1 MISRMDEVY
10 ISGKMANAMK
20 VSGRMASFMVKALR
34 LYLMEQYLM
43 EIGRRVDLSD
53 RACASI
59 LTALST
65 QVAGS
70 TVNLMVSES
79 KFSQMVPS
87 ILEIGL
93 MAKLTGWAKKLY
105 RTELNMTVSG
115 MTGNLKLE
123 SAVIRM
129 ENFTMV
135 SGLMGNLMEK
145 GSKLGQMEE
154 NMMASG
160 I

>member
-70 TVNLMVSES
+70 TVNLMVSE
-79 KFSQMVPS
+79 
-87 ILEIGL
+87 
-93 MAKLTGWAKKLY
+93 
-105 RTELNMTVSG
+105 
-115 MTGNLKLE
+115 
-123 SAVIRM
+123 
-129 ENFTMV
+129 
-135 SGLMGNLMEK
+135 
-145 GSKLGQMEE
+145 
-154 NMMASG
+154 
-160 I
+160 